1 MTTKKAVFREIFVEG
16 IRLKAVTAAELYMLP
31 DLPTGD
37 SLPRR
42 PIPDLSWDEAREDI
56 AKLEETRRYL
66 AMFTRELRRFDPEM
80 PEHECVV
87 CGQHFRA
94 HPEAKTCSARCRQH
108 LSRQRR
114 RDSA

>member
-1 MTTKKAVFREIFVEG
+1 MTTKKALFREMFVEAS
-16 IRLKAVTAAELYMLP
+16 RLTANTAAEIYMLA
-31 DLPTGD
+31 DFPTGD
-37 SLPRR
+37 GLRRR

-94 HPEAKTCSARCRQH
+94 HPEAKTCSARCRQR